1 MNSLNFDLHN
11 HTNASDGVLT
21 ANALVA
27 LAHRNGCDA
36 LALTDHDTVANV
48 AAAAACAHSLGL
60 RFVAGVEVSVSWV
73 ASGDIDSPLTT
84 IHIVGL
90 NIDPTNQTLLAG
102 LASVRGG
109 RISRGREIARQLVEA
124 GLPDIFDD
132 AFALAQNKEMLAR
145 THFGRALVARG
156 IVPDIATAFKRFL
169 TPGNPGYTPHRWA
182 SLEDAVAW
190 ILAAGGVAVIAH
202 PARYKLSNTEM
213 DTLLREFKALGGQGI
228 EVVTSSHSPDET
240 TRFAARCKAFNLYAS
255 RGADFHGLVETPVEP
270 GTLPLLCDVDRD
282 LRPVWQLFH

>member
-11 HTNASDGVLT
+11 HTSASDGVLT
-21 ANALVA
+21 ADELVS

-48 AAAAACAHSLGL
+48 AAAAACAHALGL
-60 RFVAGVEVSVSWV
+60 RFVAGVEVSVSWL
-73 ASGDIDSPLTT
+73 AKGNIDRPLTT

-90 NIDPTNQTLLAG
+90 NIDPTNLTLLEG

-109 RISRGREIARQLVEA
+109 RISRGKEIARQLVDA
-124 GLPDIFDD
+124 GLPDIFED

-156 IVPDIATAFKRFL
+156 IVPDVSTAFKRYL
-169 TPGNPGYTPHRWA
+169 TPGNPGYIAHRWA

-202 PARYKLSNTEM
+202 PARYKLSGTEM
-213 DTLLREFKALGGQGI
+213 DVLLAEFKALGGQGV
-228 EVVTSSHSPDET
+228 EVVTGSHSPNEYSH
-240 TRFAARCKAFNLYAS
+240 FAARCRAFGLYAS
-255 RGADFHGLVETPVEP
+255 RGADFHGPAETPIEP
-270 GTLPLLCDVDRD
+270 GALPLLSEVDRD